1 MACQIF
7 CRHQAIIKAHQDKIK
22 WPSWPQA
29 YRCLGKEGKTV
40 NQKVALLHVP
50 PGLLIDRNDNGPKMH
65 HYLWPASRHQMLL
78 SCICQNRKFCSKQ
91 TSLLHFVQLRFV
103 KSQGQLDVPCPEGEL
118 KSERSTWFL
127 NVSSVRR
134 LWVCLTKMFWKSSHD
149 SKEVEDKVNSLS
161 FNYSGMK
168 FTCKGGSLKR
178 FLHLENF
185 CAKCDLLF
193 QTQKRKFYCYWN

>member
-7 CRHQAIIKAHQDKIK
+7 CRHHAIIKAHQDKIK

-29 YRCLGKEGKTV
+29 YKCLGKERKTV

-91 TSLLHFVQLRFV
+91 TGLVTFCSAKVCQKAGSLVCALPWRGIVKREKYRIPQCFFCKETLSLLDQNVLKV
-103 KSQGQLDVPCPEGEL
+103 KSWL
-118 KSERSTWFL
+118 KG
-127 NVSSVRR
+127 
-134 LWVCLTKMFWKSSHD
+134 
-149 SKEVEDKVNSLS
+149 
-161 FNYSGMK
+161 SGK
-168 FTCKGGSLKR
+168 QS
-178 FLHLENF
+178 
-185 CAKCDLLF
+185 
-193 QTQKRKFYCYWN
+193 